1 LFDILHPL
9 HRYPIPMV
17 IKFTSNV
24 VDPPAL
30 LYMGVDKYENEELIK
45 YGWPEDVWFHVDKV
59 SSAHV
64 YLRLPKGMTIDTI
77 PQELVDD
84 CCQLVKANSIDG
96 NKMNDVGIV
105 YTMWENLKKTGD
117 MAVGQIGFHDN
128 KKVKH
133 CVVHKRINDIVN
145 RLNKTE
151 RKEDIDYREE
161 REQRDMAERRQQRKL
176 EQEKKARE
184 LKEAE
189 EREAAR
195 RRRHYEDVDWDAPP
209 EKESG
214 DGNLS
219 DDFM

>member
-1 LFDILHPL
+1 
-9 HRYPIPMV
+9 MV

-24 VDPPAL
+24 VDPPVL

-64 YLRLPKGMTIDTI
+64 YLRLPPGMTIDTI
-77 PQELVDD
+77 PQALIDD
-84 CCQLVKANSIDG
+84 CCQLVKANSIEG

-128 KKVKH
+128 KKVKR
-133 CVVHKRINDIVN
+133 CVVAKRINDIVN

-151 RKEDIDYREE
+151 RKADIDYRT
-161 REQRDMAERRQQRKL
+161 AKL
-176 EQEKKARE
+176 E
-184 LKEAE
+184 LLCS
-189 EREAAR
+189 
-195 RRRHYEDVDWDAPP
+195 YENNPCSKLVNSPSILQTTSVYNFISASA
-209 EKESG
+209 KMK
-214 DGNLS
+214 
-219 DDFM
+219 FICRCV

>member
-1 LFDILHPL
+1 
-9 HRYPIPMV
+9 MV
-17 IKFTSNV
+17 IKFTSTV

-64 YLRLPKGMTIDTI
+64 YLRLPEGMTIDTI
-77 PQELVDD
+77 PQALIDD

-96 NKMNDVGIV
+96 NKMTDVGIV

-128 KKVKH
+128 KKVKR
-133 CVVHKRINDIVN
+133 CVVQKRINEIVN

-151 RKEDIDYREE
+151 KKEDIDYRAE
-161 REQRDMAERRQQRKL
+161 REQRDMAVRRLQRKL
-176 EQEKKARE
+176 EQERKALE
-184 LKEAE
+184 MKEAE
-189 EREAAR
+189 EREALR
-195 RRRHYEDVDWDAPP
+195 RQRHYEDVDWNAQRD
-209 EKESG
+209 SD

>member
-1 LFDILHPL
+1 
-9 HRYPIPMV
+9 MV

-64 YLRLPKGMTIDTI
+64 YLRLPEGMTIDTI
-77 PQELVDD
+77 PQALIDD

-96 NKMNDVGIV
+96 NKMTDVGIV

-128 KKVKH
+128 KKVKR
-133 CVVHKRINDIVN
+133 CVVQKRINEIVN

-151 RKEDIDYREE
+151 KKEDIDYRAE
-161 REQRDMAERRQQRKL
+161 REQRDMAVRRLQRKL
-176 EQEKKARE
+176 EQEKKALE
-184 LKEAE
+184 MKEAE
-189 EREAAR
+189 EREALR
-195 RRRHYEDVDWDAPP
+195 RQRHYEDVDWNAKRD
-209 EKESG
+209 SD

>member
-1 LFDILHPL
+1 
-9 HRYPIPMV
+9 MV

-24 VDPPAL
+24 VDPPVL

-64 YLRLPKGMTIDTI
+64 YLRLPPGMTIDTI
-77 PQELVDD
+77 PQALIDD

-128 KKVKH
+128 KKVKR
-133 CVVHKRINDIVN
+133 CVVAKRINEIVN

-151 RKEDIDYREE
+151 RKADIDYRAE
-161 REQRDMAERRQQRKL
+161 REQRDAAERRQQRKL

-184 LKEAE
+184 MKEAE

-195 RRRHYEDVDWDAPP
+195 RQRHYEDVDWDSPP
-209 EKESG
+209 QKESG